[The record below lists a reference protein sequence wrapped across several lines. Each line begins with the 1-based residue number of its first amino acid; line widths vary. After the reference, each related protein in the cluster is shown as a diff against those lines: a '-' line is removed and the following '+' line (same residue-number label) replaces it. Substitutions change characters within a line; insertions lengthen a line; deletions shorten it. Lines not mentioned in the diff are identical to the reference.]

1 MLVLHKAFVLF
12 SLFFGGNIVRKLKV
26 FFCIFGVYLI
36 NINFTDQSSFYKLK
50 L

>member
-1 MLVLHKAFVLF
+1 MLGFFFV
-12 SLFFGGNIVRKLKV
+12 
-26 FFCIFGVYLI
+26 IFGVYLI